1 MPDLDTK
8 KPRRQLKNIPP
19 DRFQPKVLIFWIAL
33 LLAVVSLLFWSPGI
47 TVSPAT
53 LTIFEVVTHAESSDS
68 KPSDIKS
75 GVIQPDN
82 TVGKDWV
89 LITGELNAP
98 TLTNERGMK
107 TASFRAAG
115 RLTDSNM
122 ERLQKTNKFSERP
135 TTTVLAQ
142 LALSVLPVLII
153 IGFLYFLFSRQ
164 LRQAGRGALNFGK
177 SRAKLLTRDRDK
189 VTFGDVAGC
198 DEAKEEVSEVVE
210 FLKDPKKFT
219 KMGGR
224 IPKGILMVGPPGTGK
239 TLLAKAVAGE
249 ADVPFFSISGSDFVE
264 MFVGVGASRVRD
276 MFEQGRKSAP
286 CLIFIDEIDAVG
298 RQRGAGLGGGNDERE
313 QTLNSLL
320 VEMDGFD
327 TTEGVIIIAATNRPD
342 VLDSALLRPGRFD
355 RQIYVDLPDMIGR
368 EQILRVH
375 ARKLTLGDNVD
386 LGVIARG
393 TPGLSGAELANLLN
407 EAALLA
413 KAIAG
418 EADVPFFS
426 ISGSDFVEMFVGVGA
441 SRVRDMFEQGRKNAP
456 CLIFI
461 DEIDAVGRQR
471 GAGLGGGN
479 DEREQTLNSLL
490 VEMDGFD
497 TQEGVIIIAA
507 TNRPDVLDSALL
519 RPGRFDRQ
527 VYIDLP
533 DIIGREQILRV
544 HARKI
549 SLSENVELGI
559 IARGTP
565 GLSGA
570 ELANLLNESAL
581 LAARRGKKKVEMTD
595 IDEARDKVLWG
606 RERRRVMDDNE
617 KRLVAWHEAGH
628 AIVQAVLDDGTV
640 PVHKVTIIPRGQSL
654 GSTTYLPT
662 KDILTQPK
670 KKLLNQIAM
679 AMGGRI
685 AEELVTGDFSNG
697 VYGDLKQATRIA
709 RAMVCDY
716 GMSELG
722 PVAMGDN
729 QDTVFL
735 GRDITRSQHV
745 SEDTARKID
754 IAISDILHAQ
764 YQRAQQIITEHRPAL
779 DKIGAALLEHET
791 IEGKHVLEIIQHGE
805 IRTPI
810 ISAKPPRLAP
820 ETAKPAAAPAAPEPA
835 GAPGTPAPSPA

>member
-1 MPDLDTK
+1 MADNDDNK
-8 KPRRQLKNIPP
+8 KRRALKPIPP
-19 DRFQPKVLIFWIAL
+19 ESFPVKMILIW
-33 LLAVVSLLFWSPGI
+33 LAVLAMIWMVYRFSESKLP
-47 TVSPAT
+47 TPAT
-53 LTIFEVVTHAESSDS
+53 LKIPQVVEYAEQGLVAQGS
-68 KPSDIKS
+68 IREEAN
-75 GVIQPDN
+75 GGRN
-82 TVGKDWV
+82 WYT
-89 LITGELNAP
+89 LTGELKEA
-98 TLTNERGMK
+98 TLRVEGG
-107 TASFRAAG
+107 TATKSFVASG
-115 RLTDSNM
+115 RLTEANAD
-122 ERLQKTNKFSERP
+122 RLLKSLAFTEKP
-135 TTTVLAQ
+135 ATTAMNQ
-142 LALSVLPVLII
+142 LFVNVLPFII
-153 IGFLYFLFSRQ
+153 VIGLLYFLFVRQ
-164 LRQAGRGALNFGK
+164 IRQAGKGALSFGK
-177 SRAKLLTRDRDK
+177 SRAKMLTRDKDRIM
-189 VTFGDVAGC
+189 FADVAGC

-210 FLKDPKKFT
+210 FLKEPKKFQ
-219 KMGGR
+219 KIGGR

-239 TLLAKAVAGE
+239 T
-249 ADVPFFSISGSDFVE
+249 
-264 MFVGVGASRVRD
+264 
-276 MFEQGRKSAP
+276 
-286 CLIFIDEIDAVG
+286 
-298 RQRGAGLGGGNDERE
+298 
-313 QTLNSLL
+313 
-320 VEMDGFD
+320 
-327 TTEGVIIIAATNRPD
+327 
-342 VLDSALLRPGRFD
+342 
-355 RQIYVDLPDMIGR
+355 
-368 EQILRVH
+368 
-375 ARKLTLGDNVD
+375 
-386 LGVIARG
+386 
-393 TPGLSGAELANLLN
+393 
-407 EAALLA
+407 LLA

-527 VYIDLP
+527 VSIDLP

-549 SLSENVELGI
+549 SLSENVDLAV

-570 ELANLLNESAL
+570 ELANLLNEAAL
-581 LAARRGKKKVEMTD
+581 LAARRNKKKVEMAHV
-595 IDEARDKVLWG
+595 DEARDKILWG
-606 RERRRVMDDNE
+606 LSRRRVMDDAE

-628 AIVQAVLDDGTV
+628 AIVQAVLDDGTM

-685 AEELVTGDFSNG
+685 AEEMVTGDFSNG
-697 VYGDLKQATRIA
+697 AYGDLKQATRIA

-716 GMSELG
+716 GMSDLG
-722 PVAMGDN
+722 PVAMGEN

-735 GRDITRSQHV
+735 GRDITRSQQI

-754 IAISDILHAQ
+754 DAISGILHSQ
-764 YQRAQQIITEHRPAL
+764 YKRAQEIIGEHRAAL
-779 DKIGAALLEHET
+779 DKIAGALLEHET
-791 IEGKHVLEIIQHGE
+791 IEGRHVLEIVQHGE
-805 IRTPI
+805 IRSPI
-810 ISAKPPRLAP
+810 SSEKPPKIPPASP
-820 ETAKPAAAPAAPEPA
+820 AKPADSVANRESDSH
-835 GAPGTPAPSPA
+835 GGTPAPHPA

>member
-1 MPDLDTK
+1 MSDHHDNK
-8 KPRRQLKNIPP
+8 KRRPLKNLPP
-19 DRFQPKVLIFWIAL
+19 ESFQPKVLVIWMAIIA
-33 LLAVVSLLFWSPGI
+33 AVVALFYFNPTQSTPP
-47 TVSPAT
+47 VT
-53 LTIFEVVTHAESSDS
+53 LKIQKVVELAEAGLIVRGDIRSDS
-68 KPSDIKS
+68 T
-75 GVIQPDN
+75 G
-82 TVGKDWV
+82 GRDWSV
-89 LITGELNAP
+89 LTGETKEPLPPRTENGETQGSTQFVA
-98 TLTNERGMK
+98 T
-107 TASFRAAG
+107 G
-115 RLTDSNM
+115 RLTDTNL
-122 ERLQKTNKFSERP
+122 ERLQKSKVFVEKP
-135 TTTVLAQ
+135 ATTAMTQ
-142 LALSVLPVLII
+142 LLLNVLPFII
-153 IGFLYFLFSRQ
+153 VIGLLYFLFVRQ
-164 LRQAGRGALNFGK
+164 LRQAGKGALSFGK
-177 SRAKLLTRDRDK
+177 SRAKMLTREKDRI
-189 VTFGDVAGC
+189 TFTDVAGC

-210 FLKDPKKFT
+210 FLRDPKKFQ
-219 KMGGR
+219 KIGGR

-239 TLLAKAVAGE
+239 TLLAKA
-249 ADVPFFSISGSDFVE
+249 
-264 MFVGVGASRVRD
+264 
-276 MFEQGRKSAP
+276 
-286 CLIFIDEIDAVG
+286 
-298 RQRGAGLGGGNDERE
+298 
-313 QTLNSLL
+313 
-320 VEMDGFD
+320 
-327 TTEGVIIIAATNRPD
+327 
-342 VLDSALLRPGRFD
+342 
-355 RQIYVDLPDMIGR
+355 
-368 EQILRVH
+368 
-375 ARKLTLGDNVD
+375 
-386 LGVIARG
+386 
-393 TPGLSGAELANLLN
+393 
-407 EAALLA
+407 
-413 KAIAG
+413 IAG
-418 EADVPFFS
+418 EAEVPFFS

-549 SLSENVELGI
+549 TLSDDVNLGV

-606 RERRRVMDDNE
+606 RERRRVMDDAE
-617 KRLVAWHEAGH
+617 KKLVAWHEAGH
-628 AIVQAVLDDGTV
+628 AIVQAVLDDGTM

-662 KDILTQPK
+662 KDILTQPR

-685 AEELVTGDFSNG
+685 AEEMVTGDFSNG
-697 VYGDLKQATRIA
+697 AYGDLKQATRIA

-716 GMSELG
+716 GMSDLG
-722 PVAMGDN
+722 PVAMGEN

-735 GRDITRSQHV
+735 GRDITRSQHL
-745 SEDTARKID
+745 SEDTARKVD
-754 IAISDILHAQ
+754 AAISDILHAQ
-764 YQRAQQIITEHRPAL
+764 YKRASEIIQANRAAL
-779 DKIGAALLEHET
+779 DKVGETLLEHET
-791 IEGKHVLEIIQHGE
+791 IEGKHVLEILKHGSVQ
-805 IRTPI
+805 TPI
-810 ISAKPPRLAP
+810 VSVKPPPKLPVNDAG
-820 ETAKPAAAPAAPEPA
+820 KPAGKPEAAPES
-835 GAPGTPAPSPA
+835 PGTPAHSPA